1 MKTGESVKV
10 RSVVLAVGTTLM
22 VAGCATQPAPEYG
35 GRWRPVNRFS
45 ETPQAIELYQTYEF
59 YASPLDGTL
68 KAMLARWASDSKMT
82 LSYQAPMDYTLF
94 GPVAEVRT
102 RDLREAASRL
112 SALYA
117 AQGVAIAVEAK
128 RIVVRPAP
136 VAPPT
141 TASAK

>member
-1 MKTGESVKV
+1 
-10 RSVVLAVGTTLM
+10 M

-45 ETPQAIELYQTYEF
+45 ATPQAIELYQTYEF

-102 RDLREAASRL
+102 RDVREAASRL